1 MTQTWTVL
9 ATLFSLLVLVADLW
23 ASLHAVLYKRDY
35 RTALSWV
42 GMIWLVPLLGS
53 LLYLVLGVNRIERR
67 AVRQVAP
74 ARKRRGSGRSPFAG
88 NRHALTGA
96 QHATHPLHEL
106 MTVVDQLTPQPL
118 VGGNAVQ
125 LFASGDAVYAD
136 MLTAIANARHSI
148 GICTYKFH
156 SDAAGRQ
163 FVDALVAAQKRGVTV
178 RVLAD
183 YVGSSD
189 SPKDAIA
196 LCRAVGLPAAW
207 FLPSLLPFGL
217 TRFNLRNHR
226 KLMMVDGCIGYTG
239 GMNMSAQYLE
249 QGESAAQVRDLHC
262 RLDGPVVRHMQEA
275 FVTDWYFAADELLD
289 GDAWFPDCAAAGE
302 VLARGIEHGPDEG
315 FERLRFTLFGALA
328 AARDSVSIVT
338 PYFLPDQPLIH
349 ALNVAALR
357 GVVVDI
363 ILPERSDVRIAD
375 WASQTLL
382 WQLLERGVRIWR
394 SPPPFDHAK
403 LMLVDQQWTLLG
415 STNWDP
421 RSLRLNFEFNV
432 ECYSATLGQEVARLI
447 QTRRAAA
454 RQITQA
460 EMDARRLPMRLRDG
474 VARLF
479 TPFL

>member
-42 GMIWLVPLLGS
+42 GMIWLVPVLGS

-67 AVRQVAP
+67 AVRRVAP
-74 ARKRRGSGRSPFAG
+74 ARKRRGGSQQDPVAS
-88 NRHALTGA
+88 RHALTGD
-96 QHATHPLHEL
+96 QHAAHPLHEL
-106 MTVVDQLTPQPL
+106 MTVVDRVTPQSL

-125 LFASGDAVYAD
+125 LFTSGDAVYAD
-136 MLTAIANARHSI
+136 MLAAIDAAQHSI
-148 GICTYKFH
+148 SICTYKFH
-156 SDAAGRQ
+156 GDAAGRK
-163 FVDALVAAQKRGVTV
+163 FVDALVAAQKRGVAV

-189 SPKDAIA
+189 SHEDAIA
-196 LCRAVGLPAAW
+196 LCRAAGLTAAW

-217 TRFNLRNHR
+217 ARFNLRNHR
-226 KLMMVDGCIGYTG
+226 KLMMVDGRIGYTG

-249 QGESAAQVRDLHC
+249 QGASAAQVRDLHC
-262 RLDGPVVRHMQEA
+262 RLDGPVVRHMQHA

-289 GDAWFPDCAAAGE
+289 GDAWFPECDVMGK

-328 AARDSVSIVT
+328 AAHESVSIVT

-357 GVVVDI
+357 GVTVDI

-375 WASQTLL
+375 WATRTLL
-382 WQLLERGVRIWR
+382 WQLLERGVRVWQT
-394 SPPPFDHAK
+394 PPPFDHTK

-432 ECYSATLGQEVARLI
+432 ECYNAALGREVAQLI
-447 QTRRAAA
+447 QARRAAA
-454 RQITQA
+454 RQVTQA
-460 EMDARRLPMRLRDG
+460 EMDGRQLPVRLRDG